1 MTSGQFLFALWG
13 TGEDLA
19 HGLGA
24 ALAGV
29 GAVDAVLNIA
39 DADVA
44 DAMLRL
50 TTFDAPVE
58 AVVTVTLPGD
68 EAAAGVARVLA
79 ARADRIAGW
88 RVDVATPLPPKP
100 TEVGERAEGLAN
112 VAFLRRPADLPYE
125 QWLDRWRGH
134 HTQVAIDTQATFGY
148 IQNRVVEP
156 VTPDAPE
163 IAAVVEEHF
172 PIEALHDVHAF
183 YGSGG
188 DDAELGCR
196 VGRLM
201 QSVATFGADRD
212 IDVVP
217 TSRYRLIRGRVGG

>member
-68 EAAAGVARVLA
+68 E
-79 ARADRIAGW
+79 
-88 RVDVATPLPPKP
+88 
-100 TEVGERAEGLAN
+100 
-112 VAFLRRPADLPYE
+112 
-125 QWLDRWRGH
+125 
-134 HTQVAIDTQATFGY
+134 
-148 IQNRVVEP
+148 
-156 VTPDAPE
+156 
-163 IAAVVEEHF
+163 
-172 PIEALHDVHAF
+172 
-183 YGSGG
+183 
-188 DDAELGCR
+188 
-196 VGRLM
+196 
-201 QSVATFGADRD
+201 
-212 IDVVP
+212 
-217 TSRYRLIRGRVGG
+217 